1 MASNNETMEVVI
13 RRVGMEDH
21 INIVKLFQSFDNEKY
36 KSIQIPELQNNNH
49 SGNRNRSSNKTS
61 LSLAGLRIDERGG
74 IYLNPLLD
82 SNSAYFKCYVAEDLN
97 SADLIGYILF
107 FNTLDESRSG
117 SVNVGGHD
125 DPVAVIEDLFV
136 KPKYRGRGIATQL
149 WRKVLKSSLDRG
161 CFSCECLLIPENT
174 EGIAFWKKRLGNE
187 RIEDLLRNQGQNKPE
202 IIIELS
208 KTDMNTFYQQTDLHQ
223 LEQQQQQSQPT

>member
-1 MASNNETMEVVI
+1 MFENHIDSWTQALVPLRLKHPVDISIGDEIGLSQRVQSTLLVSLILASA
-13 RRVGMEDH
+13 
-21 INIVKLFQSFDNEKY
+21 LYLQSFDNEKY
-36 KSIQIPELQNNNH
+36 KYIQIPELQNNNH
-49 SGNRNRSSNKTS
+49 PRNRSSNKTS

-117 SVNVGGHD
+117 SANVGGHD

-149 WRKVLKSSLDRG
+149 WRKVLKV
-161 CFSCECLLIPENT
+161 SCSICI
-174 EGIAFWKKRLGNE
+174 W
-187 RIEDLLRNQGQNKPE
+187 
-202 IIIELS
+202 S
-208 KTDMNTFYQQTDLHQ
+208 
-223 LEQQQQQSQPT
+223 

>member
-1 MASNNETMEVVI
+1 MKLACHKDHSVTKKSELILASA
-13 RRVGMEDH
+13 
-21 INIVKLFQSFDNEKY
+21 LYLQSFDNEKY

-149 WRKVLKSSLDRG
+149 WRKVLKVSCSICIGGSGFSNSS
-161 CFSCECLLIPENT
+161 
-174 EGIAFWKKRLGNE
+174 
-187 RIEDLLRNQGQNKPE
+187 GQNSSFLIYLTRYKV
-202 IIIELS
+202 ELG
-208 KTDMNTFYQQTDLHQ
+208 DLGR
-223 LEQQQQQSQPT
+223 P

>member
-1 MASNNETMEVVI
+1 M
-13 RRVGMEDH
+13 
-21 INIVKLFQSFDNEKY
+21 
-36 KSIQIPELQNNNH
+36 
-49 SGNRNRSSNKTS
+49 NKTS

-149 WRKVLKSSLDRG
+149 WRKVIKV
-161 CFSCECLLIPENT
+161 SCSICI
-174 EGIAFWKKRLGNE
+174 
-187 RIEDLLRNQGQNKPE
+187 
-202 IIIELS
+202 
-208 KTDMNTFYQQTDLHQ
+208 
-223 LEQQQQQSQPT
+223 

>member
-1 MASNNETMEVVI
+1 MGSQWTESPCRHLNRGWNWLVTKSLWPKSLTTVLILASA
-13 RRVGMEDH
+13 
-21 INIVKLFQSFDNEKY
+21 LYLQSFDNEKY

-49 SGNRNRSSNKTS
+49 NPGNRNRSSNKTS

-149 WRKVLKSSLDRG
+149 WRKVLKVSCSICIWG
-161 CFSCECLLIPENT
+161 SGFSNNSAKMRCTKLQFSQLF
-174 EGIAFWKKRLGNE
+174 GKMQSWALVFKV
-187 RIEDLLRNQGQNKPE
+187 DLNH
-202 IIIELS
+202 S
-208 KTDMNTFYQQTDLHQ
+208 
-223 LEQQQQQSQPT
+223 

>member
-1 MASNNETMEVVI
+1 MKLACHKDHSVTKKSELILASA
-13 RRVGMEDH
+13 
-21 INIVKLFQSFDNEKY
+21 LYLQSFDNEKY

-149 WRKVLKSSLDRG
+149 WRKVLKVSCSICIGGSGFSNSSVQDKTPV
-161 CFSCECLLIPENT
+161 FSFIWPDTKLSL
-174 EGIAFWKKRLGNE
+174 GI
-187 RIEDLLRNQGQNKPE
+187 
-202 IIIELS
+202 
-208 KTDMNTFYQQTDLHQ
+208 
-223 LEQQQQQSQPT
+223 